1 MGSAAVAE
9 GAEPSAP
16 RVDRRVRRSR
26 RAIVDAFGRLI
37 AKMPLE
43 DMTVS
48 MLAREADVDRKTFY
62 QHFGTIDGL
71 LDAIA
76 GEVVSDLLD
85 EVERTAGIGPDSEFD
100 DRLVKRFFDVL
111 ARRLSEDLTVCRYF
125 YKNIPADVLF
135 DHLSRPLADQIVGR
149 GLVVRG
155 TSDTEFEM
163 MLTFVL
169 GGLFSLCSW
178 WLDSDHGV
186 SPEQLARYAIDMVE
200 GGVEQFVWARCAP
213 PCNSGSS

>member
-1 MGSAAVAE
+1 MGNTADAKAASPTV
-9 GAEPSAP
+9 P
-16 RVDRRVRRSR
+16 RVDRRVKRSR
-26 RAIVDAFGRLI
+26 KAIADAFGRLI
-37 AKMPLE
+37 AKMPLG
-43 DMTVS
+43 DITVS

-111 ARRLSEDLTVCRYF
+111 ARRLSEDLAVCGYF

-135 DHLSRPLADQIVGR
+135 DHLSRPLADQIVER

-155 TSDTEFEM
+155 TSDAEFEM

-169 GGLFSLCSW
+169 GGLFSLCRW
-178 WLDSDHGV
+178 WLNSDRGV

-200 GGVEQFVWARCAP
+200 GGVERFVWVRCAP
-213 PCNSGSS
+213 PCDSRSS